1 MITKREKKL
10 SNIMILVQVVISLLV
25 FLLVERCFPSPVIEP
40 PEKAFFLSQIAIIW
54 SVLFYKFRLGV
65 IFRVSSFVSMIR
77 GYLVTLSIAGI
88 LLFIELRLLILFGH
102 YSFSAYYILWFCIVD
117 LVVLVLFKLAF
128 YQIMRYL
135 RKIGRNT
142 RNVIIIGDASAKQF
156 IESFIMSKDWGYRII
171 AIITPDP
178 NLSDL
183 HGKTRIVEN
192 QDDIFKNIVLKGV
205 DDIFYCMPVS
215 DKHYNVE
222 EIIAEAEQIGIS
234 VHIMQEE
241 FFEFIKENDL
251 INRRFDN
258 SFVTHQTTPTK
269 YLSLKAKEIFDILF
283 SAFILVITS
292 PLMLFISLLIK
303 MEDGGPVFFKQERI
317 GQNGRRFV
325 CFKFRSMI
333 PNAEKLIDEL
343 RDKNES
349 DGPTF
354 KIENDPRI
362 TRIGRFLRKTSLDEF
377 PQFYNV
383 IKGEMSVVGP
393 RPPLLSEVKQYEKY
407 QLRRLSMKPGIT
419 CIWQVSGRNSVSFV
433 EWMKMD
439 LDYIDNW
446 SVWLDMKIILKTIA
460 VIFKADGQ

>member
-1 MITKREKKL
+1 MITKRERKL
-10 SNIMILVQVVISLLV
+10 SNLMIFIQVLISIFV
-25 FLLVERCFPSPVIEP
+25 FLLVELLYPSPVIQP
-40 PEKAFFLSQIAIIW
+40 FEKAFFLSQIAIIW

-65 IFRVSSFVSMIR
+65 IFRVSNFLSMIR
-77 GYLVTLSIAGI
+77 GYFVTLSIAGI
-88 LLFIELRLLILFGH
+88 LLFIELRLLILLGH
-102 YSFSAYYILWFCIVD
+102 YSYSAYYILWFCVIN

-128 YQIMRYL
+128 YKTMRYL

-142 RNVIIIGDASAKQF
+142 RNVVIIADASAKPF
-156 IESFIMSKDWGYRII
+156 IKSFIKSKDWGYRIN
-171 AIITPDP
+171 AIICPDDS
-178 NLSDL
+178 LSKFHKNIHVVDD
-183 HGKTRIVEN
+183 
-192 QDDIFKNIVLKGV
+192 QDDIYKKIVLNGI

-215 DKHYNVE
+215 DAHYNVE
-222 EIIAEAEQIGIS
+222 KIIAEAEQIGIS

-241 FFEFIKENDL
+241 FFEFLNENDAL
-251 INRRFDN
+251 TQKFDN
-258 SFVTHQTTPTK
+258 SFITHQSTPTK
-269 YLSLKAKEIFDILF
+269 YLSLKLKELFDILF
-283 SAFILVITS
+283 SAFVLVLTS
-292 PLMLFISLLIK
+292 PIMFLISLLIK
-303 MEDGGPVFFKQERI
+303 LEDGGPIFFKQERV

-333 PNAEKLIDEL
+333 PNAETLIEEL
-343 RDKNES
+343 QHKNES

-362 TRIGRFLRKTSLDEF
+362 TKIGRLLRKTSLDEF

-383 IKGEMSVVGP
+383 LKGEMSVVGP

-446 SVWLDMKIILKTIA
+446 SISLDVKIIIKTIG
-460 VIFKADGQ
+460 VIFKANGQ

>member
-1 MITKREKKL
+1 MIF
-10 SNIMILVQVVISLLV
+10 VQVVISLLV
-25 FLLVERCFPSPVIEP
+25 FLLIEFFFPSPVIQP
-40 PEKAFFLSQIAIIW
+40 FEKAFFLSQIAIIW
-54 SVLFYKFRLGV
+54 SFLFYKFRLGV
-65 IFRVSSFVSMIR
+65 IFRVSSFISMIR

-88 LLFIELRLLILFGH
+88 LLFIELRLLILLGH
-102 YSFSAYYILWFCIVD
+102 YSFSAYYILWFCIID
-117 LVVLVLFKLAF
+117 LIVLVLFKLAF
-128 YQIMRYL
+128 YQTMRYL

-142 RNVIIIGDASAKQF
+142 RNVIIIADKSAKPF
-156 IESFIMSKDWGYRII
+156 IKAFIKSKDWGYRIN
-171 AIITPDP
+171 AIITPDTQ
-178 NLSDL
+178 LSKL
-183 HGKTRIVEN
+183 HKKTYVIEN
-192 QDDIFKNIVLKGV
+192 QDDIFKKIVLKGI

-215 DKHYNVE
+215 DKIYNVE

-234 VHIMQEE
+234 VHIMQED
-241 FFEFIKENDL
+241 FFEFMKMDDF
-251 INRRFDN
+251 INRKFDN

-269 YLSLKAKEIFDILF
+269 YLSLKLKEIFDILF
-283 SAFILVITS
+283 SAFVLVITS
-292 PLMLFISLLIK
+292 PIMFIISLLIK
-303 MEDGGPVFFKQERI
+303 LEDGGEIFFKQERI

-333 PNAEKLIDEL
+333 PNAEKLIEEL
-343 RDKNES
+343 KDKNES

-362 TRIGRFLRKTSLDEF
+362 TKIGRFLRKTSLDEF

-419 CIWQVSGRNSVSFV
+419 CIWQVSGRNSISFV

-446 SVWLDMKIILKTIA
+446 SIKLDIKIILKTIA
-460 VIFKADGQ
+460 VVFKANGQ